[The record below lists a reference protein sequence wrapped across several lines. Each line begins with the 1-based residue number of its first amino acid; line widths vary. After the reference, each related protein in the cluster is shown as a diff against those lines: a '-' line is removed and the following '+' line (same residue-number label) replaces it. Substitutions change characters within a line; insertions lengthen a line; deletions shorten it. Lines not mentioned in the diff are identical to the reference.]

1 MHLMCCACFLQ
12 IDDEDRDFRRSRRG
26 TASHDQSDG
35 ASRLPPS
42 SSSTHPSS
50 SHSGGGGDVGGG
62 GEGRGRK
69 RKKDE
74 ENSGTTGNQRYVINF
89 HVSVILND

>member
-1 MHLMCCACFLQ
+1 MCVPQ

-26 TASHDQSDG
+26 TASHNQSDG
-35 ASRLPPS
+35 AGRLPPS

-50 SHSGGGGDVGGG
+50 SHSGGFGDGGG
-62 GEGRGRK
+62 AGEGRGRK

-74 ENSGTTGNQRYVINF
+74 ESSGTAGNQRYMCIYIHLPVN
-89 HVSVILND
+89 VRLND